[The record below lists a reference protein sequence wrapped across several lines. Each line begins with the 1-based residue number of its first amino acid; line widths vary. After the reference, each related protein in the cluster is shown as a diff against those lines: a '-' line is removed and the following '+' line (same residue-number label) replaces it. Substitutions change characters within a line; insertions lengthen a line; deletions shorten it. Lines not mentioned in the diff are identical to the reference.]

1 MAIELGYHLSSEEH
15 PPNDLVRL
23 AQRAEARGFGFGT
36 VADHAPPWP
45 DARGESPFVWG
56 GVGGIAATTTGIR
69 IGTAVTCPLIRFHPA
84 IVAQAAATAAAMM
97 PGRFF
102 LGVGTGE
109 NLNEHILGVRWPP
122 HDVRLEQLE
131 EAVAVIRLLWQGGM
145 QSHHG
150 RYYTVENAR
159 VFTLPEQPTPI
170 MVAASGPQAVEV
182 AGRIGDGLVG
192 TSPEQ
197 EILGQFDAARG
208 AGQP

>member
-84 IVAQAAATAAAMM
+84 IVAQAAATAAAML

-109 NLNEHILGVRWPP
+109 NLNEHIVGARWPP
-122 HDVRLEQLE
+122 PSVRREMLD
-131 EAVAVIRLLWQGGM
+131 EAVGGIRLLWKGASRPRSG
-145 QSHHG
+145 
-150 RYYTVENAR
+150 
-159 VFTLPEQPTPI
+159 PTP
-170 MVAASGPQAVEV
+170 AWPAP
-182 AGRIGDGLVG
+182 
-192 TSPEQ
+192 
-197 EILGQFDAARG
+197 
-208 AGQP
+208 